1 MDEHRRN
8 FLAQGCRLIGTSLFG
23 LSALEALLVSDAEAA
38 AKKMPPPKS
47 PAPPK
52 PASKPTAKF
61 HIPESPPVFITA
73 DYRPPQS
80 DEYRARIKRAT
91 LEFLHDRYADKPF
104 WGSRKLG
111 DVDIEK
117 RVQWILYWTQR
128 GIKEARGK
136 YPVDPLLLIAQ
147 MHEESRFYEFAISP
161 AAAVG
166 VAQFIKPAAKGYGMV
181 CAGKANAQGCIM
193 AEHAGAYEKFL
204 RIRSERARME
214 RAIKDIEDVPES
226 YLELKAMSREQQAAL
241 RNYRRFLH
249 ANVKGRDIFNK
260 NDCRFVEGFD
270 QRFGYRRAI
279 PAMAA
284 YMAANLRE
292 CNGYVAA
299 ALIGYN
305 AGMGW
310 VREKKGRMPM
320 IKESIRYAEAIQFT
334 YRDIARRANG

>member
-1 MDEHRRN
+1 MDRRN
-8 FLAQGCRLIGTSLFG
+8 FLAQGCRLILTTTIG
-23 LSALEALLVSDAEAA
+23 LSALEAILVSDAEAA
-38 AKKMPPPKS
+38 AKKISALK

-52 PASKPTAKF
+52 LVSKPTAKF

-73 DYRPPQS
+73 DYHPPVS
-80 DEYRARIKRAT
+80 GEYRKRIERAT

-117 RVQWILYWTQR
+117 RVHWILYWVQR
-128 GIKEARGK
+128 GIEEARGK

-161 AAAVG
+161 AAAAG
-166 VAQFIKPAAKGYGMV
+166 IAQFIKPAAKSYGMV
-181 CAGKANAQGCIM
+181 CAGPANARGCVL
-193 AEHAGAYEKFL
+193 AENAGAYERFL
-204 RIRSERARME
+204 KIRAKRARAE

-226 YLELKAMSREQQAAL
+226 YLELKEMSREQQEEL

-249 ANVKGRDIFNK
+249 ANVKGRDIFDDK
-260 NDCRFVEGFD
+260 DRKFWEGFD
-270 QRFGYRRAI
+270 QRFGYRKPI

-334 YRDIARRANG
+334 YRDIARRANS